1 MRCGRSEE
9 SLVALSEV
17 AAMPDNKTK
26 PTDRDGPHGAN
37 PRTGKCSGDAGHASV
52 REAHENAGRRPPTD
66 TAVKRSR
73 FVTRRGSVTD
83 QSSADAKRGV
93 RGLALVGAECRIT
106 T

>member
-1 MRCGRSEE
+1 MRRGRSEE

-37 PRTGKCSGDAGHASV
+37 PRTGKCNGGAGHASA
-52 REAHENAGRRPPTD
+52 REAHENAGRRPLTD

-73 FVTRRGSVTD
+73 FVTMRRSVTNRRPPTPNGACVVLPL
-83 QSSADAKRGV
+83 SGPS
-93 RGLALVGAECRIT
+93 VG
-106 T
+106 

>member
-1 MRCGRSEE
+1 MRRGRSEE

-26 PTDRDGPHGAN
+26 PTDRDRPHGAN
-37 PRTGKCSGDAGHASV
+37 PRTGECNGDAGHASA

-73 FVTRRGSVTD
+73 FVTMRRSVTNP
-83 QSSADAKRGV
+83 SSADAERGV
-93 RGLALVGAECRIT
+93 RGLARVGAECRMT